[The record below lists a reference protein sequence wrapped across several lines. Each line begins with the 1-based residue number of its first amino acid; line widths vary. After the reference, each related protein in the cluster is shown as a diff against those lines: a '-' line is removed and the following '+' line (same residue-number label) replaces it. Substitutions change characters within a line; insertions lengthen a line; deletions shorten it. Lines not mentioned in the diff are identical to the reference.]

1 MFLQKVNSINVLLY
15 KDHHVHKQLSVI
27 ISIEW
32 RRRFINYRSL
42 ILDKNFQITSLQ
54 ENKDKLLVVN
64 FSLFK
69 CSSSFEKKNKVHIRV
84 YFIDIYDENWTMRLY
99 SGLHIGSWGQIGQS
113 WDEMSSFKPSVTTS
127 QIHCIQSL
135 NGKNANKHAN
145 QGKEK
150 SMIQATFLTY
160 KYQWYKTN
168 FFL

>member
-54 ENKDKLLVVN
+54 ENKDKLLIVN

-69 CSSSFEKKNKVHIRV
+69 CSSISAVWKLWKKNKVHIRV
-84 YFIDIYDENWTMRLY
+84 YLLIYTTKTEPWDFILDCILVAEDRLDRAEMKCRRLNHLLQLHRYTVY
-99 SGLHIGSWGQIGQS
+99 S
-113 WDEMSSFKPSVTTS
+113 P
-127 QIHCIQSL
+127 
-135 NGKNANKHAN
+135 
-145 QGKEK
+145 
-150 SMIQATFLTY
+150 
-160 KYQWYKTN
+160 
-168 FFL
+168 

>member
-42 ILDKNFQITSLQ
+42 IPDKNFQITSLQ
-54 ENKDKLLVVN
+54 ENKDKLLIVN

-69 CSSSFEKKNKVHIRV
+69 CSSNSAVWKLWKKNKVHIRV
-84 YFIDIYDENWTMRLY
+84 YFIDIHDENWTMRLY

-150 SMIQATFLTY
+150 SMIQATFLT
-160 KYQWYKTN
+160 
-168 FFL
+168 